1 MKVNTKNK
9 ALLMH
14 LRNPEQ
20 VKAVVPKHKEFT
32 HKGKN
37 LVAVPHSLDIVR
49 VLRNI
54 GINAPSPI
62 KHYYEWSG
70 QFSPFD
76 AQRETAAFLTLNNRA
91 FVLNDLGT
99 GKTLASLWAY
109 DYLRSIGHAAKLLVV
124 SPLST
129 LERVW
134 ADEIFRHFPH
144 LTYAV
149 LHGTK
154 KRRLDLLKQDVD
166 VFIINHDGVKVI
178 QDELAAKS
186 SIDTVLIDEISQCA
200 RNAGTGRWKALKKIT
215 KDKRRLWGLTGTP
228 IPNEPTDAW
237 AQCRLVVPE
246 NVPPYFTRFR
256 DQVMRQCGPY
266 KWLPRDGALDT
277 VYEAMKPSIRYDR
290 DDCVDLPP
298 TMYETREVPLSK
310 EQQKMYNDM
319 LSKLTA
325 EFEGE
330 QIQAVN
336 EAVKLQKL
344 IQIACGTAYSMDRE
358 IVEVEPTERLQELR
372 DLIASSNSK
381 TIVFVPFTATAEYV
395 AQNLESHGIST
406 GLVYGAISKTKR
418 DEVFT
423 NFQKSKDPKVIV
435 AQPAAMSHGL
445 TLTAAS
451 TIVWFA
457 PVTSAEVYEQAN
469 ARITRPGQKHSQLI
483 VNIQGTAAEARI
495 YKRLK
500 EKCTTQGVLLD
511 LIKKS
516 A

>member
-1 MKVNTKNK
+1 MKIVESKK
-9 ALLMH
+9 ALLLN
-14 LRNPEQ
+14 LRNPSQ
-20 VKAVVPKHKEFT
+20 VKAVVPKHKEIPY
-32 HKGKN
+32 KGRQV
-37 LVAVPHSLDIVR
+37 LAVPHSLDVVK

-54 GINAPSPI
+54 GVNAPSPI

-70 QFSPFD
+70 QYKPFE
-76 AQRETAAFLTLNNRA
+76 AQQETAAFLTLNNRA

-109 DYLRSIGHAAKLLVV
+109 DYLRSVGQAQKMLVV

-134 ADEIFRHFPH
+134 ADEVFRHFPH

-149 LHGTK
+149 LHGAK
-154 KRRLDLLKQDVD
+154 KRRLDLLKTDVD
-166 VFIINHDGVKVI
+166 LYIINHDGVKVI
-178 QDELAAKS
+178 QDDLAARS
-186 SIDTVLIDEISQCA
+186 DIDTILVDEISQCA
-200 RNAGTGRWKALKKIT
+200 RNAGTNRWKALKKIT
-215 KDKRRLWGLTGTP
+215 RDKKRLWGLTGTP

-256 DQVMRQCGPY
+256 DSVMRQCGPY
-266 KWLPRDGALDT
+266 KWLPRDNALDI
-277 VYEAMKPSIRYDR
+277 VHEAMKPSIRYDR

-298 TMYETREVPLSK
+298 VMYETREVQLSK
-310 EQQKMYNDM
+310 DQQKMYNDM

-336 EAVKLQKL
+336 EAVKLMKL
-344 IQIACGTAYSMDRE
+344 VQIACGTAYSLDKE
-358 IVEVEPTERLQELR
+358 IVVIEPTERLQELR
-372 DLIASSNSK
+372 DIIAASNSK
-381 TIVFVPFTATAEYV
+381 TIVFVPFTATAELI
-395 AQNLESHGIST
+395 AKNLEDNGITT
-406 GLVYGAISKTKR
+406 GLIYGAIPKNQR
-418 DEVFT
+418 DQVFT
-423 NFQKSKDPKVIV
+423 DFQKSKDPRVLV

-457 PVTSAEVYEQAN
+457 PVTSAEIYEQAN

-500 EKCTTQGVLLD
+500 EKVTTQGILLD
-511 LIKKS
+511 IIKKG